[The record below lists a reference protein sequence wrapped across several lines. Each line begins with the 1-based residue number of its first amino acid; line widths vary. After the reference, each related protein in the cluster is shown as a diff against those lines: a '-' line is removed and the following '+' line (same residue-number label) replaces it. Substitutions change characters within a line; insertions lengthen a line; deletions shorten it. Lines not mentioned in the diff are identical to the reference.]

1 MPIGKVHATPRGKA
15 AVAGAATAVALATTV
30 LIQPWEGLVLRSHW
44 DRYAKIWDICYGE
57 TEGVGPGMRKT
68 KEECDAMLARRV
80 AEDYEPAIRACVM
93 NYDRLPM
100 SLQASLIS
108 LGYNVGVGAV
118 CKSRAARFAEQGQF
132 RQACEAATAF
142 NLAGKGPSKQV
153 VVGLVKRRENG
164 DATRLGEA
172 EVCLSGL

>member
-1 MPIGKVHATPRGKA
+1 MPINRIVATPRGKA

-57 TEGVGPGMRKT
+57 AKGVGPGMRKT
-68 KEECDAMLARRV
+68 KEECDAMLAKRV
-80 AEDYEPAIRACVM
+80 AEDFEPKIRACVK

-108 LGYNVGVGAV
+108 LGYNVGTGAA
-118 CKSRAARFAEQGQF
+118 CKSKAVRFAEQGQY

-142 NLAGKGPSKQV
+142 NLAGKGPDRQV
-153 VVGLVKRRENG
+153 VTGLVKRREMG
-164 DATRLGEA
+164 DATRIGEA
-172 EVCLSGL
+172 ELCVSGL